1 MKETKKNNRR
11 IADILRDI
19 LSGRLFSNII
29 LVKYRWYVLFLF
41 GLALAYMSMH
51 YYMEKTVKEI
61 ERQEKE
67 LVKLREAYT
76 TRLWD
81 LEALNKRSAI
91 VKQVESRMIE
101 LKEPVK
107 PAKKIKMD

>member
-1 MKETKKNNRR
+1 MKETKNINRR
-11 IADILRDI
+11 TADILRDI
-19 LSGRLFSNII
+19 LSGRLFSSII

-61 ERQEKE
+61 AKQERE
-67 LVKLREAYT
+67 LVKLREVYT

-81 LEALNKRSAI
+81 LESLNKRSAI
-91 VKQVESRMIE
+91 VKQVESRNIDI
-101 LKEPVK
+101 KEPRK

>member
-11 IADILRDI
+11 TADILRDI
-19 LSGRLFSNII
+19 LSGRLFSNLI

-41 GLALAYMSMH
+41 GLALAYMSMQ

-61 ERQEKE
+61 AKQEKE
-67 LVKLREAYT
+67 LMKLREAYT

-81 LEALNKRSAI
+81 LESLNKRSAI
-91 VKQVESRMIE
+91 VKQIE
-101 LKEPVK
+101 NRKLDIKEPK
-107 PAKKIKMD
+107 KQAKRIKMD